1 MAQNDTQTE
10 HTDTGACCESYGLSD
25 FISQVRQLLPPD
37 EKLRE
42 FEQHIIRS
50 QVELLKGVQIIVGD
64 YLSRLEKCETE
75 KEGRPERVSKIDIT
89 DEADETA

>member
-1 MAQNDTQTE
+1 MAQNDTHTEQTG
-10 HTDTGACCESYGLSD
+10 TGDCCASYGLSD
-25 FISQVRQLLPPD
+25 LISQIRQLLPPD

-64 YLSRLEKCETE
+64 YLTRLETCETE
-75 KEGRPERVSKIDIT
+75 K
-89 DEADETA
+89 